1 MNIYT
6 KKILA
11 REFLV
16 LILCFIIGVFYFIS
30 IYPYNY
36 LKNDKINTLT
46 KEVSVKKKISYS
58 LSKSFRQ
65 KTAKQYWYSTQFKS
79 KFYIDGYSKKLN
91 DDLWTFFEKLTKS
104 DSLIIKGENTLDERI
119 ESFNIE
125 LGFETPEKFQSF
137 IITNIISQEDIEKNE
152 KSLKIDSEI
161 DVLNNKIEATSKK
174 VFTTAEQIKA
184 SYWAFSIAVIIFFL
198 FRYIYYGIYWSI
210 KTLKQS

>member
-16 LILCFIIGVFYFIS
+16 LILCFIIGVLYFLS

-36 LKNDKINTLT
+36 LKNNKINILT
-46 KEVSVKKKISYS
+46 KEVSEKKKISYS

-91 DDLWTFFEKLTKS
+91 DDLWTFFEKLIKS

-119 ESFNIE
+119 VSFNIE

-137 IITNIISQEDIEKNE
+137 IITNIISQEDIEKNQ

-161 DVLNNKIEATSKK
+161 DVLNNKIKGTSKK
-174 VFTTAEQIKA
+174 VFTVAEQIKA
-184 SYWAFSIAVIIFFL
+184 SYWAFSITMIIFFL
-198 FRYIYYGIYWSI
+198 FRYIYYGINWSI